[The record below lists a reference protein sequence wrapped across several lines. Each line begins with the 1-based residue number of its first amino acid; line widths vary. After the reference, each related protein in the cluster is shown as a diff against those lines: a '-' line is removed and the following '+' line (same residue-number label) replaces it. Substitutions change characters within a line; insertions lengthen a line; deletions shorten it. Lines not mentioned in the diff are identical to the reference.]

1 MIFGIGVYKDKFYV
15 DVWEFL
21 LVVEFVKVWE
31 DGLFD
36 LYMYFKDIENGFK
49 NGNIFI
55 IYFKIN
61 LWKKILFKIW
71 VLLFGYLIVYFV

>member
-1 MIFGIGVYKDKFYV
+1 MIFGIGVYEDKFYV
-15 DVWEFL
+15 DVREFL

-49 NGNIFI
+49 NGN
-55 IYFKIN
+55 
-61 LWKKILFKIW
+61 
-71 VLLFGYLIVYFV
+71 